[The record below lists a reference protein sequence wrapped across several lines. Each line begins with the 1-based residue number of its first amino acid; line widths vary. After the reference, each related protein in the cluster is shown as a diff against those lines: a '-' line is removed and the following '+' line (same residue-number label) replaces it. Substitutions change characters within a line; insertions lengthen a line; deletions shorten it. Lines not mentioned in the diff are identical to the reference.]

1 MKDRCMG
8 FEITHDRRATPRV
21 SVVVVTY
28 RSTRE
33 LPACVESLLQQSIPI
48 EIFLIDNASPDATP
62 QMVADYAE
70 RFDNVYAILNREN
83 LGLAAGNNCALGRCR
98 GEYVLMLNPDTV
110 LPADSLERMI
120 AFLEAHQ
127 DVGVLGPKCV
137 YEDGTPHVSFHRN
150 WGIYHVLAWRIIPY
164 RFIRK
169 LYDRLSPYESQ
180 NVLFV
185 SGACL
190 LIRRHIFEQI
200 GGYDPE
206 YFLTVEDAADLCLRA
221 NRTGYRTVF
230 FSEAQVLHHT
240 GRSATQTPYLVVWEG
255 IRGTVYHFRKH
266 KGTLQAFLISVL
278 LGLSAATR
286 VVTAV
291 IFGIASARYRAVSR
305 IYGLVLRDLLFRNP
319 IRDNRVTDH
328 TDGMRVRTTLPVS
341 DHTIQTSPKIHTI
354 LVNWNNYPDTVACLS
369 SLRELDYDNCD
380 VIVVD
385 NGSTDDSPS
394 RIRNAFP
401 DLTIIEL
408 GRNSGFAGG
417 CNAGIRHALSQ
428 GSEFVWLLNID
439 TTVDRDA
446 LRALVDKARCSPRL
460 AACGSAI
467 YFMDDPQR
475 LQAWGGGHVNFWL
488 GRSRHY
494 VQPVPD
500 RSVEFITGASMLISR
515 KAIESIGLLD
525 EHFFMYWEDADY
537 CFRLRASGW
546 ELAVAGP
553 SRVWHKGSSTVG
565 KESARLDRYFN
576 SSAKRFFRKH
586 AAVSSLTIWIGT
598 TLRFAKRA
606 LRGDWTRGRAVL
618 AGVLARETNIR
629 PETGGRSATLE
640 ADQTEG

>member
-8 FEITHDRRATPRV
+8 FELRNGKVAPRV
-21 SVVVVTY
+21 SVVIVTY
-28 RSTRE
+28 RSTKE
-33 LPACVESLLQQSIPI
+33 LPACMESLLQQSMPV
-48 EIFLIDNASPDATP
+48 EILLVDNASPDSTP

-70 RFDNVYAILNREN
+70 RVDNVHAILNREN
-83 LGLAAGNNCALGRCR
+83 VGLAAGNNCALGRCR

-110 LPADSLERMI
+110 LPANSLERMI
-120 AFLEAHQ
+120 NFLDAHH

-137 YEDGTPHVSFHRN
+137 YDDGTPHVSFHRN
-150 WGIYHVLAWRIIPY
+150 WGIYHALAWRIIPY
-164 RFIRK
+164 RFIRR
-169 LYDRLSPYESQ
+169 LYDRLSHYESR

-190 LIRRHIFEQI
+190 LIRRHIFEEI

-206 YFLTVEDAADLCLRA
+206 YFLTVEDAVDLCIRA

-230 FSEAQVLHHT
+230 FSEAQVLHYT
-240 GRSATQTPYLVVWEG
+240 GRSATQTPYLVVWQG
-255 IRGTVYHFRKH
+255 IRGTVYHFLKH
-266 KGTLQAFLISVL
+266 KGKFQAFLISAL
-278 LGLSAATR
+278 LGLSAAMR
-286 VVTAV
+286 VVIAG
-291 IFGIASARYRAVSR
+291 IFGIARARYRDVAR
-305 IYGLVLRDLLFRNP
+305 IYGLVLRDLIFRNP
-319 IRDNRVTDH
+319 IQGNRAASH
-328 TDGMRVRTTLPVS
+328 TDGTYVRTTSPPAN
-341 DHTIQTSPKIHTI
+341 HTIQTSPKVRTI
-354 LVNWNNYPDTVACLS
+354 LVNWNNYPDTAACLL
-369 SLRELDYDNCD
+369 SLRQVNYDNHE

-385 NGSTDDSPS
+385 NGSTDNSPS

-401 DLTIIEL
+401 DLNIIEL
-408 GRNSGFAGG
+408 GRNLGFAGG
-417 CNAGIRHALSQ
+417 CNAGIRYALSQ

-446 LRALVDKARCSPRL
+446 LQALVDKARSSPRL

-494 VQPVPD
+494 LQPVRD
-500 RSVEFITGASMLISR
+500 NSVEFITGASMLISR

-546 ELAVAGP
+546 NLSVAGQ
-553 SRVWHKGSSTVG
+553 SRVWHKGSSSVG
-565 KESARLDRYFN
+565 KESVRLDRYFN
-576 SSAKRFFRKH
+576 ASAKRFFRKH
-586 AAVSSLTIWIGT
+586 AEAPSLAIWIGST
-598 TLRFAKRA
+598 FRVAKRA
-606 LRGDWTRGRAVL
+606 LRGDWARARAVL
-618 AGVLARETNIR
+618 AGLLSRETDVR
-629 PETGGRSATLE
+629 QGSGGRSTALE